1 MGNIIKCITCGFE
14 HDDSDP
20 GCVICEPDKFPGP
33 TAEDMLA
40 CELGAHRFF
49 AGISRDGYAKEISG
63 RILTAFRELR
73 DERDALREDVE
84 AQEKSTELRANIN
97 RWLKSDVGTKC
108 QETGIL
114 SDQSYGQYLR
124 HRLERA
130 FLAGWNAAERDKKS
144 VEQTKTP
151 RHGAEAGG
159 ESA

>member
-73 DERDALREDVE
+73 DERDDRRKALAQEIAIGLEARGFWRPKDPASSDLILAVFKAIDALR
-84 AQEKSTELRANIN
+84 Q
-97 RWLKSDVGTKC
+97 
-108 QETGIL
+108 
-114 SDQSYGQYLR
+114 
-124 HRLERA
+124 
-130 FLAGWNAAERDKKS
+130 ERDKWKC
-144 VEQTKTP
+144 T
-151 RHGAEAGG
+151 ALDAGYSG
-159 ESA
+159 DDA

>member
-73 DERDALREDVE
+73 DERDALREE
-84 AQEKSTELRANIN
+84 GIRLRAVLRNALAIL
-97 RWLKSDVGTKC
+97 RGDVP
-108 QETGIL
+108 
-114 SDQSYGQYLR
+114 
-124 HRLERA
+124 
-130 FLAGWNAAERDKKS
+130 ERDPICKDVLSLAANLSK
-144 VEQTKTP
+144 
-151 RHGAEAGG
+151 
-159 ESA
+159 ESRP